1 MNCWHCSKELVLDFQ
16 GAEYERVYHCEN
28 CDSWYEMRKDKV
40 RPNAAVPVR
49 FFELENR
56 PQYSMNAGV

>member
-1 MNCWHCSKELVLDFQ
+1 MNCWHCSMELVLDFQ
-16 GAEYERVYHCEN
+16 AAEYERIYHCVS

-49 FFELENR
+49 FFELENK
-56 PQYSMNAGV
+56 PLYASNAIH